1 LKISQLPLAAGK
13 QKRIAVITQG
23 ADPVVVAE
31 DGKVYVL
38 FSLMHNSWIIG
49 LLFYHQYSLLSK
61 IIEVLGLS

>member
-1 LKISQLPLAAGK
+1 LKISQLPLASGK

-38 FSLMHNSWIIG
+38 VTSMLGIITIC
-49 LLFYHQYSLLSK
+49 YRNH
-61 IIEVLGLS
+61 